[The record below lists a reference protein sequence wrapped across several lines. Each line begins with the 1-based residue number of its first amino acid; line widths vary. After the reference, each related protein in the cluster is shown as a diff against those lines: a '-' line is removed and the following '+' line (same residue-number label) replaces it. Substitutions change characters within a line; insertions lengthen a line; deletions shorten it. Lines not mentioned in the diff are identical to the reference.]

1 MGSSLSYIYDKY
13 DEEKWEENL
22 RWISSKAI
30 EVKEEIEKTKPGSCK
45 FDNLKWL
52 LENKDKILRNKK
64 LIDLIG

>member
-1 MGSSLSYIYDKY
+1 MRMCT
-13 DEEKWEENL
+13 